1 MQSVLNFWRGGG
13 PLNSVILEQEGRLDA
28 HGRVSEERAFRDDLL
43 VFDLNGKIRMARSC
57 EGKHRAGDS
66 IRAHMTAAE
75 WEYLR
80 KNCLS
85 YECARILVNTR
96 EGAMLVFCNMLASMH
111 IMIGVILHADREAVA
126 YYCQRHIT
134 MVDRVS
140 PCLAVPRRVT
150 PPSDEQLS
158 QIDEL
163 LSLSFSAFA
172 TAGVRNELG
181 RSILGATSYIIR
193 RICFLARMVGC
204 CVNCRS
210 VREFA
215 PRVEDFNGD
224 AFVAMML
231 HLFFFVYDRCASRTA
246 EIEIADFDARPRIVL
261 RCELPEGEGEIFV
274 NRRFRYA
281 ELDYCDS
288 LSAERAFPFEC
299 APYAMG
305 MKQGLRIAFC
315 PKIRYVDG
323 LHVKEPLKK
332 LNYSDFEE

>member
-1 MQSVLNFWRGGG
+1 MIFLTFALLFQLFSAFTCISLADMVQYSICRLRDIYAVCFEFLEGGRSFEFRDLGTRG
-13 PLNSVILEQEGRLDA
+13 
-28 HGRVSEERAFRDDLL
+28 AFGCAWQGVRGTCVRDDLL

-193 RICFLARMVGC
+193 RICFLARRVGC

-231 HLFFFVYDRCASRTA
+231 HLFFFVYD
-246 EIEIADFDARPRIVL
+246 
-261 RCELPEGEGEIFV
+261 
-274 NRRFRYA
+274 
-281 ELDYCDS
+281 
-288 LSAERAFPFEC
+288 
-299 APYAMG
+299 
-305 MKQGLRIAFC
+305 
-315 PKIRYVDG
+315 
-323 LHVKEPLKK
+323 
-332 LNYSDFEE
+332 